1 MVSLPGYKIIAQIDS
16 NTKTS
21 IYHGLRRKDNVPVI
35 LKVLNAEY
43 PQIEDISQLKHEF
56 NLINKINIPG
66 VIKAYSLEKVGYS
79 YVLVLEDIP
88 DSGTLS
94 HIIPKLNEI
103 AGKNI
108 ALKIDL
114 FLQLALPL
122 ARTLYEL
129 HSQNIIHK
137 DIKPAN
143 IIVTSNLNQI
153 KIIDFGISTQLSHEN
168 QQVVSPEGLEGTL
181 AYMSPEQTTRM
192 NHSVDHRTDL
202 YSLGVTFYELL
213 TGQLPFHAQDAMEW
227 VHSHI
232 AKQPRA
238 PKEVNPDIPDVL
250 SNIVLKLLA
259 KKPEDRYS
267 TANGLVA
274 DLERFA
280 TAWNQN
286 HEIINFPL
294 GEKDHT
300 GDLQIPQK
308 LYGREAEVDDL
319 MATFTR
325 ISHGARELLLVY
337 GYPGIGK
344 TALINEIHKPVIKQH
359 GYYTSGKF
367 EQFQQKIPYFGLI
380 QAFKKLIQQ
389 ILTENQ
395 TQIELWRDKILKS
408 LASNGQILVD
418 VIPEVEWLIGK
429 QPSVPALPPSEAR
442 NRFELVF
449 FDFVQAFARPEH
461 PTVIFLDDMQW
472 ADLASLDLIK
482 KLLKD
487 DSLKYLLLIGVYRD
501 NETLPGHPLLDMI
514 DDLSK
519 MHVPMG
525 KIQIKPLT
533 LESIKELVHDT
544 LNTQTDITPLAEL
557 ILDKTGGNPFFVN
570 TFLTMLY
577 EDQYLVFDT
586 KKSEWIWDINALKAL
601 TITDNVVDL
610 VISKIEKLP
619 KNAQELLQMA
629 ACIGNQFDL
638 KTLASIYGASLEE
651 TANDLWPNLEANL
664 IIPLSDGYKLIIA
677 DPDYASGKKEIL
689 YRFSHDRIQQ
699 SAAAMLS
706 ADQLSKINLKLGR
719 LMLANSQPEELN
731 ERLFEITNHFNE
743 SLSLITSDN
752 ERLEI
757 AKLNFRAGE
766 KAKTSIAYESAALYY
781 ERTIQLLGENAWENH
796 YQMMLD
802 CHLGYAESIHLLGR
816 FDEADKQF
824 NILISRAKT
833 RLDKARIIMLQTL
846 SYAVQS
852 KLEEA
857 VDSGLRGLAALGMPA
872 RRHPS
877 GLHVFIE
884 IIKTYLAVRKLSFN
898 DMLRIPALTDPEK
911 ILYVDFIER
920 VCTSAYLCDPNL
932 LALLGL
938 KNLRYCLKHG
948 YTAASSTNYLVYS
961 MILVA
966 GFHRYETGHEF
977 SKLALQ
983 VADKFDDFRIRSMI
997 YFTSD
1002 VLVFPW
1008 KEPYRDCFVRINKAY
1023 HFSRQA
1029 GDLLYSSYAAAVI
1042 PQMMLVQGDELSEI
1056 EKRLKVVSVIP
1067 EFTKHLDSLGSI
1079 KTFERLLPVLKAEKP
1094 KDFFDIRVSEFFEN
1108 KIPFTHPVT
1117 YGSAGILCLIG
1128 TYLLE
1133 DWEAALGIIER
1144 IKPHIKA
1151 PYMVPLFMSAEYYF
1165 FSALVYLNCFQKAS
1179 FWKRL
1184 KYKRHIKMSL
1194 SKFKTWSTHCPS
1206 NFEAKYKLLLGSWQY
1221 ITGDS
1226 TNALTSFDQSIV
1238 AAREYGLT
1246 MIEAIANEFVGRLY
1260 HYHGQPRHAKLYLQ
1274 EAVLVYQRWGGNVKL
1289 KLISEQYPEV
1299 TVKLDQLRRSD
1310 KSSYSSTNTSLS
1322 KDAALDFSSIIKSVQ
1337 SISSKVVLDDL
1348 LLSLIKIA
1356 MENAGATRSL
1366 LLLKQNEQFMIA
1378 AKCDS
1383 ADANPEIIKHL
1394 PVEEY
1399 ADVSQSIIKH
1409 VQRKKEAVVLNDAA
1423 REGIFTED
1431 PYIAN
1436 KKPTSILCFPVMH
1449 QGEILCILYLE
1460 NNLTAGAFSAARLD
1474 VLQLISGQA
1483 AISLLNSQ
1491 IYTALDRFV
1500 PHEFLDMLGKQSIID
1515 VRIGDN
1521 IQKEMTVLFC
1531 DIRGFTSLSEKIS
1544 PEENF
1549 KFINEYLSYM
1559 GPCITEHGGFIDKF
1573 IGDGIMALFPINA
1586 DPVQAAIDMIGILDK
1601 YNENSAYLKQ
1611 NDLSIQIGI
1620 GLNSGLLMLG
1630 TVGGERRMDA
1640 TVISDAVNT
1649 ASRVQDLTKIYGV
1662 PCIITEETY
1671 KRLASPAYYHL
1682 RKIDHVLVKGKTKLL
1697 TIYEVYDVDDKP
1709 IIALKEKTLG
1719 DFSAAMD
1726 FYHQKK
1732 YEEALALF
1740 QKVLE
1745 VNPQD
1750 TVAALYVKRCNQ
1762 VT

>member
-1 MVSLPGYKIIAQIDS
+1 M
-16 NTKTS
+16 
-21 IYHGLRRKDNVPVI
+21 PVI
-35 LKVLNAEY
+35 LKILNAEY
-43 PQIEDISQLKHEF
+43 PSVEDISQLKHEY
-56 NLINKINIPG
+56 NLLKKINSNG
-66 VIKAYSLEKVGYS
+66 VIKAYSLDKSGYS
-79 YVLVLEDIP
+79 YVLVLEDIQ
-88 DSGTLS
+88 DSTTLS
-94 HIIPKLNEI
+94 HVIPKLNDI
-103 AGKNI
+103 VGNKI

-114 FLQLALPL
+114 FLELALPL

-129 HSQNIIHK
+129 HTQNIIHK

-143 IIVTSNLNQI
+143 IIVTRGLNQI
-153 KIIDFGISTQLSHEN
+153 KLIDFGISTQLSHEN
-168 QQVVSPEGLEGTL
+168 QQIVSPEGLEGTL

-192 NHSVDHRTDL
+192 NHAVDHRTDL
-202 YSLGVTFYELL
+202 YSLGITFYELL
-213 TGQLPFHAQDAMEW
+213 TSKLPFHAEDAMEW
-227 VHSHI
+227 VHCHI
-232 AKQPRA
+232 AKQPKSPA
-238 PKEVNPDIPDVL
+238 ELDPEIPLVI
-250 SNIVLKLLA
+250 SNIIMKLLA

-280 TAWNQN
+280 TAWKEK
-286 HEIINFPL
+286 HEIIDFPL
-294 GEKDHT
+294 GEKDHA
-300 GDLQIPQK
+300 GRLQIPEK

-319 MATFTR
+319 LATFSR
-325 ISHGARELLLVY
+325 ISHGSRELLLVY

-344 TALINEIHKPVIKQH
+344 TSLINEIHKPIIKEH
-359 GYYTSGKF
+359 GYFTSGKF
-367 EQFQQKIPYFGLI
+367 EQFQKKIPYFGLI
-380 QAFKKLIQQ
+380 QAFKKLIHQ

-395 TQIELWRDKILKS
+395 TQIEIWRDKILKS
-408 LASNGQILVD
+408 LASNGQILID

-429 QPSVPALPPSEAR
+429 QPAVPTLPPSEAR

-449 FDFVQAFARPEH
+449 FDFIQAFARKEH

-501 NETLPGHPLLDMI
+501 NETQPGHPLLDMI
-514 DDLSK
+514 DDLKK

-525 KIQIKPLT
+525 SIQIKPLG
-533 LESIKELVHDT
+533 LDSIKELVDDT
-544 LNTQTDITPLAEL
+544 LNTHLDVTPLAEL

-577 EDQYLVFDT
+577 EENYLVFDS
-586 KKSEWIWDINALKAL
+586 KSSEWIWDITSLKSL

-610 VISKIEKLP
+610 VINKIEKLP
-619 KNAQELLQMA
+619 KSAQELLQMA
-629 ACIGNQFDL
+629 ACVGNQFDL
-638 KTLASIYGASLEE
+638 KTLASIYGKSLEE
-651 TANDLWPNLEANL
+651 TANDLWPNLESNL

-677 DPDYASGKKEIL
+677 DPDYASGKKPIL

-699 SAAAMLS
+699 SAATMLT
-706 ADQLSKINLKLGR
+706 ADQLSKVNLKIGR
-719 LMLANSQPEELN
+719 LMLTTNTPEEIN
-731 ERLFEITNHFNE
+731 EHLFEITNHFNE
-743 SLSLITSDN
+743 SLDLLTNDS
-752 ERLEI
+752 EKFEV
-757 AKLNFRAGE
+757 AQLNFRSGE
-766 KAKTSIAYESAALYY
+766 KAKTSIAYESAAIYY
-781 ERTIQLLGENAWENH
+781 ERTIDLLGINAWENH

-824 NILISRAKT
+824 NILINKAKT
-833 RLDKARIIMLQTL
+833 RLDKARIIMLQAL

-857 VDSGLRGLAALGMPA
+857 VDSGLRGLAVLGMPA
-872 RRHPS
+872 KRYPS
-877 GLHVFIE
+877 NLKVFIE
-884 IIKTYLAVRKLSFN
+884 IIKTYLAVRKLTIN

-920 VCTSAYLCDPNL
+920 VCTSAYLSDPNL
-932 LALLGL
+932 LAYLGL
-938 KNLRYCLKHG
+938 KNLRYCLIHG

-1042 PQMMLVQGDELSEI
+1042 PQMMLVQGDEISEI

-1079 KTFERLLPVLKAEKP
+1079 KTFERLLPVLKNEKP
-1094 KDFFDIRVSEFFEN
+1094 KEFFDFRVSEFFDN
-1108 KIPFTHPVT
+1108 KIPYTHPVT

-1128 TYLLE
+1128 TYILE
-1133 DWEAALGIIER
+1133 DWESSIGIIKR
-1144 IKPHIKA
+1144 IQPHITA

-1165 FSALVYLNCFQKAS
+1165 FSALVYLKCYQSAS
-1179 FWKRL
+1179 FWKKI
-1184 KYKRHIKMSL
+1184 KYKRHIKSSL
-1194 SKFKTWSTHCPS
+1194 NRFRRWAIHCPA

-1221 ITGDS
+1221 LTGDA
-1226 TNALTSFDQSIV
+1226 TNSLISFDQSIV

-1246 MIEAIANEFVGRLY
+1246 MIEAIANEFVGKLY
-1260 HYHGQPRHAKLYLQ
+1260 HHTGQPRHAKLYLQ
-1274 EAVLVYQRWGGNVKL
+1274 EAALVYQRWGALVKL
-1289 KLISEQYPEV
+1289 KLISEQYPEISI
-1299 TVKLDQLRRSD
+1299 KLDKIKTD
-1310 KSSYSSTNTSLS
+1310 KSRSYTSTNTSLT
-1322 KDAALDFSSIIKSVQ
+1322 KDSTLDFLTVIKSVQ
-1337 SISSKVVLDDL
+1337 SISGKVVLDEL
-1348 LLSLIKIA
+1348 LLSLIKIV
-1356 MENAGATRSL
+1356 MENAGATRSV
-1366 LLLKQNEQFMIA
+1366 LLLKQNDQFMIA
-1378 AKCDS
+1378 AKCES
-1383 ADANPEIIKHL
+1383 ADAK
-1394 PVEEY
+1394 PVIVKNMSLQDY
-1399 ADVSQSIIKH
+1399 SDISVSVVKH
-1409 VQRKKEAVVLNDAA
+1409 VQRNEKPVVLDDAT
-1423 REGIFTED
+1423 RTGIFTED
-1431 PYIAN
+1431 PYIVS
-1436 KKPTSILCFPVMH
+1436 KKPISILCFPVIH

-1460 NNLTAGAFSAARLD
+1460 NNLTAGTFSADRLS
-1474 VLQLISGQA
+1474 VLQLIAGQA

-1515 VRIGDN
+1515 VHIGDN

-1531 DIRGFTSLSEKIS
+1531 DIRGFTTLSEKIS

-1549 KFINEYLSYM
+1549 NFINEYLSYM

-1586 DPVQAAIDMIGILDK
+1586 DPVQAAIDMISTLGR

-1611 NDLSIQIGI
+1611 ANINIKIGI
-1620 GLNSGLLMLG
+1620 GLNSGSLMLG
-1630 TVGGERRMDA
+1630 TVGSDRRMDA
-1640 TVISDAVNT
+1640 TVISDAVNV
-1649 ASRVQDLTKIYGV
+1649 ASRVQDLTKVYGI
-1662 PCIITEETY
+1662 PCILTEETY
-1671 KRLASPAYYHL
+1671 KRLSSTEYYHL
-1682 RKIDHVLVKGKTKLL
+1682 RKIDQLLVKGKTQPV
-1697 TIYEVYDVDDKP
+1697 TIYEIYDVDNAEN
-1709 IIALKEKTLG
+1709 IGLKDKTLN
-1719 DFSAAMD
+1719 DFSTAVEL
-1726 FYHQKK
+1726 YHENKK
-1732 YEEALALF
+1732 PEALTIFEKIA
-1740 QKVLE
+1740 QT
-1745 VNPQD
+1745 NPND
-1750 TVAALYVKRCNQ
+1750 TVTALYIKRCQSN
-1762 VT
+1762 